1 METTTQETLVGGAA
15 QSDRATEGIRTAHT
29 ERSPEEVEA
38 THERNAFLRAVDA
51 VLTDIRQRSY
61 EGKITTSSRWKKRS
75 FAPEGTDAKA
85 FEEQVLLYIQQRDHA
100 EPTEVRGKLV
110 APKPLDVQLEGQ
122 EVDPDEPLPEPEVCD
137 IALIMGKK
145 AIYLYSAALMS
156 HSFAHALF
164 LAAEDDEVATF
175 VDVVRTES
183 RLYPRPVAQDSFMNP
198 PYLWSR
204 ARTKKVFEKV
214 TADDAFKDIHVTH
227 TSAGEAYYYSDWY
240 LSDAQGKALA
250 QWYGVEKGLNP

>member
-29 ERSPEEVEA
+29 ERAPEEVEA

-100 EPTEVRGKLV
+100 EP
-110 APKPLDVQLEGQ
+110 
-122 EVDPDEPLPEPEVCD
+122 PDEPLPEPEVCD

-156 HSFAHALF
+156 HSFANALF

-214 TADDAFKDIHVTH
+214 VADDAFKDIHVTH

-240 LSDAQGKALA
+240 LSEAQGKALA